1 VTCTQQHFV
10 AVAMRLDNARRL
22 PEIEAT
28 AYYIAAEA
36 AANAIK
42 HANAGHVT
50 ITLARTPGRLQLTI
64 TDDGAGGA
72 AFGAGTGLQG
82 IRDRA
87 DAAGGRLT
95 LASPVGGPTIV
106 TAELRIPAR
115 PLRLVL
121 ADDAALIRQELAEL
135 LDRAGMHVVA
145 QAGNAPSLL
154 NVIHEHQPD
163 VATIDIRM
171 PPTQTTE
178 GIHTALQIRQQF
190 PAVGI
195 LLLSIYIQIDEAIEL
210 FTAASR
216 VGHLLKDSVAD
227 LDELTGTLTRISE
240 GGTVFDSKL
249 VAELLG
255 STRRTDPLDALTP
268 RERQGLALMA
278 EGNPMP
284 GSPRPSG

>member
-10 AVAMRLDNARRL
+10 AVAMRLDNARRLIQTAPGDAARLVDAAHADLLKAIAELRRLAHGIHPVELSRRGLLDALRTLARCAAMPVDVKGEDIGRLL

-106 TAELRIPAR
+106 TAELRIQDDH
-115 PLRLVL
+115 
-121 ADDAALIRQELAEL
+121 AD
-135 LDRAGMHVVA
+135 
-145 QAGNAPSLL
+145 
-154 NVIHEHQPD
+154 
-163 VATIDIRM
+163 
-171 PPTQTTE
+171 
-178 GIHTALQIRQQF
+178 
-190 PAVGI
+190 
-195 LLLSIYIQIDEAIEL
+195 
-210 FTAASR
+210 SR
-216 VGHLLKDSVAD
+216 
-227 LDELTGTLTRISE
+227 
-240 GGTVFDSKL
+240 
-249 VAELLG
+249 
-255 STRRTDPLDALTP
+255 
-268 RERQGLALMA
+268 
-278 EGNPMP
+278 
-284 GSPRPSG
+284 